1 VKTLPPITDLVP
13 HRGGML
19 LIDELLHDD
28 LDQVRAC
35 VTVRRDQLFVT
46 DEGMPAWVGVEL
58 MAQTV
63 AAWGGMR
70 RRDAGQQV
78 QLGFLLGTRKYETR
92 VPFFPIGQRVEISA
106 RLEMVSEAG
115 LGVFISTIEV
125 GGKAVATASL
135 NVFQPPNVEAYLR
148 EFNA

>member
-1 VKTLPPITDLVP
+1 
-13 HRGGML
+13 ML